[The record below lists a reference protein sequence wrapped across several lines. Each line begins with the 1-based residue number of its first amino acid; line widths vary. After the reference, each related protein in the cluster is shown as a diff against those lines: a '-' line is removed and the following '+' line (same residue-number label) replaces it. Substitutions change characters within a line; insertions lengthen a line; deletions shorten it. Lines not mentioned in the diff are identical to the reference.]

1 MAAGKHNTRLS
12 ITCGKYIC
20 VTWRLCW
27 ARKNAFPLVMG
38 RGFTKVAV
46 TGVSRGSRNGTR
58 PCLCPWFLVLQ
69 CEEPYKWAGE
79 EDWGTWTDV
88 NLASAFQITRFDH
101 YLPVSL
107 ILKNEMWG
115 FLGRFICTLRKN
127 TRIWTMAGKR
137 VHTFKHCAEFE
148 LTTLAWS
155 DFLVWPRTYVPVS
168 QWKSRYS
175 SISSCTGTI
184 SNTSHISLKFG
195 MWSQYQVYFISI
207 CITTINPNFKR
218 NSNPQ

>member
-46 TGVSRGSRNGTR
+46 TGVSRGSRKGTR

-88 NLASAFQITRFDH
+88 NLASAFQITRFAH

-107 ILKNEMWG
+107 ILKNEMWD
-115 FLGRFICTLRKN
+115 FLGRVLSVRCGRT
-127 TRIWTMAGKR
+127 
-137 VHTFKHCAEFE
+137 HEFGR
-148 LTTLAWS
+148 
-155 DFLVWPRTYVPVS
+155 WPANAYTHS
-168 QWKSRYS
+168 STAQNLNSR
-175 SISSCTGTI
+175 
-184 SNTSHISLKFG
+184 
-195 MWSQYQVYFISI
+195 
-207 CITTINPNFKR
+207 P
-218 NSNPQ
+218 